1 MLMQDDDQKVLTKLI
16 ICLNGAELRPIDCQ
30 EYSRSNE
37 ECADYEILYHPNN
50 N

>member
-1 MLMQDDDQKVLTKLI
+1 MLMQNNDQKVLTKLI

-30 EYSRSNE
+30 EYSRSHK
-37 ECADYEILYHPNN
+37 ECADHEILYHPNN